1 MSNPRRPRYQSRSDV
16 PEPRSH
22 PIPTDYWTPPPQPS
36 RWRLAAYPIIAILAL
51 ALFVA
56 FKVPARSSV
65 VLQPAA
71 QVGTRQ
77 GSSSPAAR
85 AATANGTYLGA
96 VIPDPYGQVQ
106 VSITLSAGR
115 ITEVTAV
122 QLPSE
127 GRSGFISQA
136 AGPILKGEAIAAQS
150 AKIDTV
156 SGATYTSE
164 AYAQSLQ
171 SALDAAH
178 A

>member
-1 MSNPRRPRYQSRSDV
+1 MSNPRRPRYRSRPA
-16 PEPRSH
+16 PEPRSR
-22 PIPTDYWTPPPQPS
+22 PVPADYWMPQHQS
-36 RWRLAAYPIIAILAL
+36 AGWRLAAYPIFAILAL

-56 FKVPARSSV
+56 FRVPARSSV

-71 QVGTRQ
+71 QARPSP
-77 GSSSPAAR
+77 GSSRPAAQ
-85 AATANGTYLGA
+85 AATGNGRYLGA
-96 VIPDPYGQVQ
+96 VVPDPYGQVQ
-106 VSITLSAGR
+106 VSITLVAGR
-115 ITEVTAV
+115 ITDVTAV

>member
-1 MSNPRRPRYQSRSDV
+1 MSNPRRPRYQSRPA
-16 PEPRSH
+16 PEPRSR
-22 PIPTDYWTPPPQPS
+22 PVPADYWLPPHQS
-36 RWRLAAYPIIAILAL
+36 AGWRLAAYPIVAILAL

-71 QVGTRQ
+71 QVRTSP
-77 GSSSPAAR
+77 GSSSPAER
-85 AATANGTYLGA
+85 AATGSGTYLGA

-106 VSITLSAGR
+106 VSITLLAGR
-115 ITEVTAV
+115 ITGVTAV
-122 QLPSE
+122 QLPTA
-127 GRSGFISQA
+127 GRSGFISQTA
-136 AGPILKGEAIAAQS
+136 EPILKGEAITAQS